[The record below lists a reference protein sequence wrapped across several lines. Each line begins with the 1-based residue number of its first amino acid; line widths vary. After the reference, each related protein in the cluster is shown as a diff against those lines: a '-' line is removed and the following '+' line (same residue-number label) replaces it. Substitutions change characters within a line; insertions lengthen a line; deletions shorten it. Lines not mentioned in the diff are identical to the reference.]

1 MVKLPLEGIRVI
13 DSSYVFALPYAGG
26 IMADLG
32 AEVIKIE
39 GPGRID
45 TTRGGAFS
53 GVHADNQPG
62 EEPWNRTANFN
73 MINRGKKSLV
83 LDLSKDEGRD
93 VLRDLIRVSDVF
105 MENFTPRIMRRWGLD
120 YPNMK
125 QLKSNIILV
134 SNTGYGHGEGPYS
147 SYPAQATTQE
157 ATHGLAHITGYRG
170 DIPSKAGQSYVDF
183 LACWAA
189 LLGVAMALRHRHRT
203 GKGQWVDIGM
213 YQLGCYFTGEYILD
227 WQVNGRIGERIGN
240 RHPWRAPQGC
250 YPCAGKD
257 QWCVLS
263 VGDDDEWTALCR
275 VMGMPE
281 LARDPRFAT
290 RRSRA
295 NNHDEI
301 DEIIGRWTK
310 LLGKFDVMER
320 LQGVGIPA
328 GPVFDSRD
336 TNLDEHYRSRGFLE
350 TVEYPKDRQMG
361 KRVIM
366 GRPWRLSKTA
376 VSVKGPAPRLG
387 EHNRELLQGVLGYT
401 ESQYE
406 SLERAGIIADRP
418 DNPGPPPAA
427 SQDDLV
433 RRGRLAYHDP
443 DYKDKL
449 GVWK

>member
-53 GVHADNQPG
+53 GVHADNHPG

-83 LDLSKDEGRD
+83 LDLSKDEGRE
-93 VLRDLIRVSDVF
+93 VLRDLIKVSDVF
-105 MENFTPRIMRRWGLD
+105 IENFTPRVMRGWGLD

-125 QLKSNIILV
+125 QLKPDIIMV
-134 SNTGYGHGEGPYS
+134 SNTGYGHGDGPYS

-189 LLGVAMALRHRHRT
+189 LLGVALALRHRHRT

-213 YQLGCYFTGEYILD
+213 YQLGCYATGEYILD
-227 WQVNGRIGERIGN
+227 CQVNGRVGARIGN

-263 VGDDDEWTALCR
+263 VGDDEEWTALCR
-275 VMGMPE
+275 VMGTPE
-281 LARDPRFAT
+281 LAQDSRFAT
-290 RRSRA
+290 NRSRA
-295 NNHDEI
+295 GNHDEI

-310 LLGKFDVMER
+310 NLGKFDVMEQ
-320 LQGVGIPA
+320 LQGVGVPA

-336 TNLDEHYRSRGFLE
+336 TNLDKHYWSRGFLE
-350 TVEYPKDRQMG
+350 TVEYPQDRQMG
-361 KRVIM
+361 RRVIM
-366 GRPWRLSKTA
+366 GRPWSLSKTP
-376 VSVKGPAPRLG
+376 VSVKGPGPILG
-387 EHNRELLQGVLGYT
+387 HHNRELLQGVLGYT
-401 ESQYE
+401 AARFEG
-406 SLERAGIIADRP
+406 LEKAGIVADRP
-418 DNPGPPPAA
+418 VNPGPPPAT
-427 SQDDLV
+427 SQDELV
-433 RRGRLAYHDP
+433 KRGRLAYHDP
-443 DYKDKL
+443 DYRNKL
-449 GVWK
+449 RV